1 MQLKHLAG
9 LALIALLSACSSMDS
24 GSSDSDSNSA
34 AATASDRFKDKCNA
48 DVVQDM
54 LGKRVTPELR
64 KQIKE
69 KAGAK
74 SVRVLG
80 PTDPMT
86 MDYKSSRLNID
97 TDEAD
102 VIDRITCG

>member
-9 LALIALLSACSSMDS
+9 LALIVSLSACSSVDN
-24 GSSDSDSNSA
+24 SSSS
-34 AATASDRFKDKCNA
+34 TETTTTDRFKDRCNA

-54 LGKRVTPELR
+54 LGQHVTPQLT

-80 PTDPMT
+80 PADPMT

-97 TDEAD
+97 TDEAE

>member
-9 LALIALLSACSSMDS
+9 LALIVSLSACSSVDN
-24 GSSDSDSNSA
+24 SSSSA
-34 AATASDRFKDKCNA
+34 ETATTDRFKDKCNA

-69 KAGAK
+69 KSGAK

-80 PTDPMT
+80 PADPMT